1 MTDRRELGGWL
12 ALLAATGLALYVCW
26 QMLQP
31 FLDVLLWAVV
41 LAIAF
46 RPLQHHLV
54 KRTGRPVLS
63 AFLSCTV
70 VVVVLVLPLAFVIVV
85 VISELTT
92 LVNKLPG
99 DVADFFAPNAPWLQ
113 HVPPWI
119 GEYIDL
125 NALRSKEFYGQHLG
139 DILNAL
145 KNLSLG
151 LLGNLVEAFIKVILV
166 LFTLFYLF
174 LDGPRLVEAIRRQ
187 LPLDPEQSEAI
198 VRRTREVIDA
208 SLYGVLAIAMIQ
220 GTLGG
225 LTFWAL
231 GVPSPALWGLVMTIT
246 ALIPLIGTPV
256 VWIPVAIYLFVM
268 DQWVKAVILLAFGG
282 LVISQIDN
290 FLRPRLVGRRARLHA
305 LVIFFSVLGGLRL
318 FGFLGLFLGPVIV
331 AITQALLD
339 VLRLGQPFLAAV
351 DGTPDTGSS
360 TDKAPGAEDPSAEK
374 EDVKKGTS

>member
-12 ALLAATGLALYVCW
+12 ALLAATGLALYLCW

-31 FLDVLLWAVV
+31 FLDVLLWAMV

-46 RPLQHHLV
+46 RPLQVHLV
-54 KRTGRPVLS
+54 QRTGRPVLS
-63 AFLSCTV
+63 AFLSCVV
-70 VVVVLVLPLAFVIVV
+70 VVVVLVLPFAFLLLILAN
-85 VISELTT
+85 ELSGLTKT
-92 LVNKLPG
+92 LP
-99 DVADFFAPNAPWLQ
+99 ADAAKFFAADAPWLQ
-113 HVPPWI
+113 RVQPWI
-119 GEYIDL
+119 DPYVKFDL
-125 NALRSKEFYGQHLG
+125 LRSQQFYDDRLKE
-139 DILNAL
+139 ILAT
-145 KNLSLG
+145 LSGWTLG
-151 LLGNLVEAFIKVILV
+151 LLGNLIEALVKVLLV

-174 LDGPRLVEAIRRQ
+174 LDGPQLVEALRRQ

-198 VRRTREVIDA
+198 VRRTCEVIDA

-305 LVIFFSVLGGLRL
+305 LVIFFAVLGGLRL

-339 VLRLGQPFLAAV
+339 VLRLGQPFLAAA
-351 DGTPDTGSS
+351 DGAPITADSS
-360 TDKAPGAEDPSAEK
+360 TDQAPVAQDPGAEK
-374 EDVKKGTS
+374 EVKKVTS